1 MKFIG
6 VDVGGTFTD
15 IVLTDTASNETFTH
29 KVSSTPADPS
39 IAVMRGILEICEMQ
53 AVDPSSIDHVFH
65 GTTVATNA
73 ALEGKGVTTG
83 LITTKG
89 FRDILHI
96 GRHQR
101 PQHYSIQQ
109 NIPWQSSA
117 LIERRFRKVVT
128 ERIIPPKGAIET
140 ALDEDEVR
148 QAARELVADGV
159 KAICICFLFSYLN
172 PAHELRAKEIV
183 EDECPDIFVTTSYEV
198 SPLYREF
205 ERFTTTAMNGY
216 IGPRVR
222 DYVNRLQSAVADI
235 GERAGLRIMRSN
247 GGLATPEL
255 VSKLPVCTLMSGL
268 AAGVLGGTWIG
279 KLSGRGNLITFDI
292 GGTSADIG
300 VVTQGQV
307 AEANPRDSY
316 VAGFPIMIPM
326 MDLHTIGAGGGSIAY
341 VDEAS
346 GFKVGPQSAG
356 AEPGPAAYGRGG
368 TLATVTDANIV
379 LGRLDKDRFLGGAM
393 ALDAA
398 AAERVVGELAATLK
412 MDPVELAE
420 GIVTVLNANMANA
433 IRSMTVQKGID
444 PRDYALLASGGGGPL
459 HGAEVARQLGIREVI
474 VPPFPGINSAIGLL
488 TTDLKYD
495 VVRTSF
501 ALSTEMNFVRMNDDL
516 SEMEAQMQ
524 AQLDVDH
531 VAAENRRFERFA
543 DLRYLGQGYELRVEL
558 PAREFS
564 AEVLAE
570 VVDLFHA
577 AHQKEYGHC
586 FRDAPVEFVNIR
598 LIGIGK
604 IANIGGLPEPEAIA
618 PGSSFLKTDKAVF
631 RVDGKLET
639 LDTQF
644 HERDRIAADEVISGP
659 AVILQK
665 DTTIVVP
672 PRCEFVHL
680 NGNIGLITV
689 DVA

>member
-15 IVLTDTASNETFTH
+15 IVLTDAASNATFTH
-29 KVSSTPADPS
+29 KVSSTPVDPS

-53 AVDPSSIDHVFH
+53 GVDPSSIDHVFH

-73 ALEGKGVTTG
+73 ALEGKGVSTG

-89 FRDILHI
+89 FRDVLHI

-109 NIPWQSSA
+109 NIPWQSGA

-128 ERIIPPKGAIET
+128 ERVIPPRGAIET
-140 ALDEDEVR
+140 ALDENEVR
-148 QAARELVADGV
+148 QAARELALEGV

-172 PAHELRAKEIV
+172 PVHELRAKQIV

-222 DYVNRLQSAVADI
+222 NYVDRLQSALADI
-235 GERAGLRIMRSN
+235 GEQAGLRIMRSN

-279 KLSGRGNLITFDI
+279 ELSGRSNLITFDV

-300 VVTQGQV
+300 VVTDGQV

-326 MDLHTIGAGGGSIAY
+326 LDLHTIGAGGGSIAY

-346 GFKVGPQSAG
+346 GFKVGPESAG

-368 TLATVTDANIV
+368 NFATVTDANVV

-393 ALDAA
+393 KLDAA
-398 AAERVVGELAATLK
+398 ASERVIAQLAKTLQ
-412 MDPVELAE
+412 MDEVELAE

-444 PRDYALLASGGGGPL
+444 PRAYALLASGGGGPL
-459 HGAEVARQLGIREVI
+459 HGAEVAQQLGIREVI

-501 ALSTEMNFVRMNDDL
+501 SLSTEMNFVRMNNDL
-516 SEMEAQMQ
+516 SEMEEQLQ
-524 AQLDVDH
+524 NQLDIDQVET
-531 VAAENRRFERFA
+531 ENRRFERFA

-558 PAREFS
+558 PDREFS
-564 AEVLAE
+564 EDVLGD
-570 VVDLFHA
+570 VVGLFHA
-577 AHQKEYGHC
+577 AHKKEYGHC
-586 FRDAPVEFVNIR
+586 FPDAPVEFVNIR

-604 IANIGGLPEPEAIA
+604 IANIGGLPEPEGVIA
-618 PGSSFLKTDKAVF
+618 GSSLLKLGRAVF
-631 RVDGKLET
+631 RVDGKLQVLE
-639 LDTQF
+639 TQF
-644 HERDRIAADEVISGP
+644 HERDLISTDEVISGP

-672 PRCEFVHL
+672 PHCEFVHL
-680 NGNIGLITV
+680 SGNIGLIRV